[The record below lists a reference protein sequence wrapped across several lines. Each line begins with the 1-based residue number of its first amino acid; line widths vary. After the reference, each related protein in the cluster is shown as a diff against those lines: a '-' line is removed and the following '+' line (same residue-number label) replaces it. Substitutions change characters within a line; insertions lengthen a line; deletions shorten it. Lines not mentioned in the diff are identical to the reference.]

1 MGLSG
6 DPKVPALRLG
16 HVQIVRTFWQGSMM
30 GRGSRGTYKEA
41 TWAPDFA
48 RAGGRSGAAR
58 PYRAF
63 IPDQIA
69 DLDPTLSAATSAL
82 SERAGNAVREL
93 NASEPALAP
102 LEGLARQLLRSEAL
116 ASSRIEGLSIS
127 HRKLAQAAIESEG
140 SHRALEVLATMR
152 AMEAAVQI
160 GADSDEITRESILE
174 IHRAL
179 AIVPP
184 LDRIAGQLRTEQGWI
199 GGADPPDADYVGP
212 PHQHVPRL
220 IDDLCQFM
228 NRDDISPVAQAAIAH
243 AQFELIHPFGDGNGR
258 VGRCLI
264 HVLFRRRGIAPRYV
278 PPVSLV
284 FGVHKDA
291 YITGLENFRDDRIDD
306 WTAQFARAVEVSA
319 ASAEQ
324 FSHRVNELQAEWLEK
339 SRPLRKDATARAI
352 IGNLPSFPF
361 MTTRVVQ
368 DLTGRSDVAALQ
380 GLDRLA
386 RVGILTRHRNRR
398 KGDSWEARELLTL
411 LDEFEHAVRM
421 PG

>member
-1 MGLSG
+1 MGS
-6 DPKVPALRLG
+6 
-16 HVQIVRTFWQGSMM
+16 
-30 GRGSRGTYKEA
+30 GSRGTYDEA
-41 TWAPDFA
+41 TWGPDFA
-48 RAGGRSGAAR
+48 RAGGQSGAPR

-63 IPDQIA
+63 IPDRIA

-82 SERAGNAVREL
+82 SERAGSAVREL
-93 NASEPALAP
+93 NASGSTLAP

-127 HRKLAQAAIESEG
+127 HRKLAQAAIEGQG

-160 GADSDEITRESILE
+160 GAGDDEVTRESILE

-212 PHQHVPRL
+212 PHQHVPKL
-220 IDDLCQFM
+220 IDDLCQFV

-258 VGRCLI
+258 AGRCLI
-264 HVLFRRRGIAPRYV
+264 HVLFRRRGLALRYV

-284 FGVHKDA
+284 FGANKDA
-291 YITGLENFRDDRIDD
+291 YIAGLENFREGRIDE
-306 WTAQFARAVEVSA
+306 WTAQFARAVEMSA
-319 ASAEQ
+319 SRADR
-324 FSHRVNELQAEWLEK
+324 FSRRVNELQAEWME
-339 SRPLRKDATARAI
+339 RAGPLRKDAAARAI

-361 MTTRVVQ
+361 MTTKVVQ
-368 DLTGRSDVAALQ
+368 DLTGRSDVAALK
-380 GLDRLA
+380 GLDRLEKA
-386 RVGILTRHRNRR
+386 GILTRHRNRR
-398 KGDSWEARELLTL
+398 KGDSWEAKELLAV

-421 PG
+421 PSQRCADHSSPRAAIP